1 MKKTFILTILSAA
14 MMLVASCQKTIVTNE
29 KENGYLS
36 FSEFSLGLDET
47 VITKATAANGTI
59 VKAIDGKTITIVAD
73 SSGKLTVLNVA

>member
-47 VITKATAANGTI
+47 VIKIGRAH
-59 VKAIDGKTITIVAD
+59 V
-73 SSGKLTVLNVA
+73 